1 MSHDAPSLAAML
13 QDALARP
20 DSERAVQFGGRWLDW
35 GWMRRVAE
43 RVNAL
48 IDEAGVK
55 ADEPVGLV
63 AANRPDVAAALLGL
77 MARDRHI
84 VMIYAYQS
92 PEALARRFA
101 ELKCAAIIAPA
112 ETWATPA
119 RQAAVEAGSLAIALS
134 LDAQHAVEGTCLD
147 RRVEHR
153 RAAGAPG
160 LAMLTSGTTGPPKTV
175 QLDYALIRRSMVL
188 ESPVHPYGAPAP
200 ATPMLMSSPLGNVAG
215 LYAWLPLAV
224 AGRPIILLEKF
235 SLDAWLA
242 YVREERPVSVGL
254 PAPAYRKVLDLDI
267 PPEDLASI
275 QYMSSGSSPLE
286 VELQRAFEEKY
297 GVVILPTYGATEFGG
312 GIAVMTPDLRARFG
326 EAKRGS
332 VGQPLPGVEARVV
345 DPATRELAPAG
356 REGVLEVRTSRL
368 GPDWVRTTDLA
379 VIDEDGFLYI
389 RGRTDGAIN
398 RGGFKIN
405 PEVVR
410 TALLEHPAIAD
421 AVVTGV
427 PDRRLGEVPAAAYQ
441 VWANAA
447 APSREALEAH
457 LRSRLPATFLPTRY
471 LQVGEL
477 PKTHTQKLD
486 LGAIKAM
493 FAEMSEAAEGPP

>member
-1 MSHDAPSLAAML
+1 MTHDAPSLAAML
-13 QDALARP
+13 QAALSRP
-20 DSERAVQFGGRWLDW
+20 ASERAVRFGGRWLDW
-35 GWMRRVAE
+35 GWMRQVADRVD
-43 RVNAL
+43 AL
-48 IDEAGVK
+48 LGWAGL
-55 ADEPVGLV
+55 APDEPVGLV
-63 AANRPDVAAALLGL
+63 AANRPEVAAALLGL
-77 MARDRHI
+77 MARERNV

-101 ELKCAAIIAPA
+101 DLNCAAYLATA
-112 ETWATPA
+112 GTWTASA
-119 RQAAVEAGSLAIALS
+119 RTGAAEAGALAVALD
-134 LDAQHAVEGTCLD
+134 LDAQQPVEGTRLD
-147 RRVEHR
+147 RRAEHR
-153 RAAGAPG
+153 RAAGPPG

-175 QLDYALIRRSMVL
+175 HLDYALIRRSMVL
-188 ESPVHPYGAPAP
+188 ETPVHPYGAPAP
-200 ATPMLMSSPLGNVAG
+200 AAPMFMSSPLGNVAG
-215 LYAWLPLAV
+215 LYAWLPLVV

-242 YVREERPVSVGL
+242 YVREARPVSVGL
-254 PAPAYRKVLDLDI
+254 PAPAYRKVLDLGI
-267 PPEDLASI
+267 PPEELASI

-286 VELQRAFEEKY
+286 VELQTAFEEKY

-326 EAKRGS
+326 AAKRGS

-345 DPATRELAPAG
+345 DPATDALRPADA
-356 REGVLEVRTSRL
+356 EGVLEVRTGRL

-379 VIDEDGFLYI
+379 VIDADGFLYI

-421 AVVTGV
+421 AVVTAI

-441 VWANAA
+441 VWASAA
-447 APSREALEAH
+447 EPGREALEAH
-457 LRSRLPATFLPTRY
+457 LRSRLPATFLPARY
-471 LQVGEL
+471 LRLDEL

-486 LGAIKAM
+486 LGAIRAL
-493 FAEMSEAAEGPP
+493 FAETAEASG

>member
-1 MSHDAPSLAAML
+1 MSREAPSLAAML

-20 DSERAVQFGGRWLDW
+20 SSERAIQFDGRWLDW
-35 GWMRRVAE
+35 GWMRRAAV
-43 RVNAL
+43 RVNTL
-48 IDEAGVK
+48 LDEAGIK
-55 ADEPVGLV
+55 PDEPVGLV
-63 AANRPDVAAALLGL
+63 AANRPEVAAALLGL
-77 MARDRHI
+77 MGRERNI

-101 ELKCAAIIAPA
+101 DLKCAAFLAPA
-112 ETWATPA
+112 GAWTASA
-119 RQAAVEAGSLAIALS
+119 RQAAAEAGALAIALG
-134 LDAQHAVEGTCLD
+134 LDSQDTVEGTRLD
-147 RRVEHR
+147 RGVEHR
-153 RAAGAPG
+153 RASGPPG

-175 QLDYALIRRSMVL
+175 QLDYQLIRRSMVL
-188 ESPVHPYGAPAP
+188 ETPVHPYGAPAP
-200 ATPMLMSSPLGNVAG
+200 ASPMFMSSPLGNVAG
-215 LYAWLPLAV
+215 LYAWLPLVV
-224 AGRPIILLEKF
+224 AGRPIVLVEKF
-235 SLDAWLA
+235 SLEAWLA
-242 YVREERPVSVGL
+242 YVRESRPASVGL
-254 PAPAYRKVLDLDI
+254 PAPAYRRVLDLDI

-326 EAKRGS
+326 DAKRGS

-345 DPATRELAPAG
+345 DPATQALMPAG
-356 REGVLEVRTSRL
+356 GEGVLEVRTGRL

-379 VIDEDGFLYI
+379 VIDADGFLYI

-427 PDRRLGEVPAAAYQ
+427 PDRRLGEAPATAYQ

-447 APSREALEAH
+447 PPSREALEAH

-471 LQVGEL
+471 LQVDEL

-493 FAEMSEAAEGPP
+493 FAEMSEADAQ